1 MSPSLCALLGTIIHS
16 HRTFNHTLTPRQSPA
31 DTVRVFQL
39 CFARAVAESRAP
51 LLADFVATLRHQ
63 FGLMPVRLLPDQ
75 IGSSATP
82 SLAALGHGSGSLGD
96 LGAAGLKSPTSAAAA
111 AAAAAQEAASVRLVS
126 VAHLPAFG
134 ISPEA
139 ASHEAL
145 GMCPPTCQPPTNT
158 TSEHPCPIF
167 KPSLTFSICMCL
179 WPLSMIYL
187 VCAFTPFRIV

>member
-1 MSPSLCALLGTIIHS
+1 
-16 HRTFNHTLTPRQSPA
+16 
-31 DTVRVFQL
+31 VRVFQL
-39 CFARAVAESRAP
+39 CFARAAADARAP

-82 SLAALGHGSGSLGD
+82 SLAALGHGSGSVSD
-96 LGAAGLKSPTSAAAA
+96 LGLAGLKSPTS
-111 AAAAAQEAASVRLVS
+111 AAAAQEAASVRLVS

-145 GMCPPTCQPPTNT
+145 GTCPPLWAIYAKLELSVSHMHYAIRTRTYIACTC
-158 TSEHPCPIF
+158 
-167 KPSLTFSICMCL
+167 
-179 WPLSMIYL
+179 
-187 VCAFTPFRIV
+187 VCARSVSTISFSPYHSQHDLISFLIAQWRPSRCSAPRATVAWPISPAAC